1 MPGKPILEELT
12 LDWSPPSTSC
22 LLLDRPNLCG
32 RHIGRLPS
40 LDQLDADADHTGGSS
55 YYLSR
60 RRRPPVRP

>member
-1 MPGKPILEELT
+1 MAKPS
-12 LDWSPPSTSC
+12 DNADDRGWSTFTSC

-40 LDQLDADADHTGGSS
+40 LDVLDADADHTGGSS

-60 RRRPPVRP
+60 RRRPSVRP